1 MKKVLL
7 FFIIS
12 TFIFQTNLFPQS
24 PVVQQ
29 IINTV
34 NQDSIIKFVSELSGV
49 VPTIINGTSQ
59 TIVSRHKLQPGNA
72 LAETY
77 IKQKLQNYGLTT
89 TIQMFSTTGKNV
101 YGVKTGTEFP
111 NKKYIIC
118 AHFDDMPSG
127 ATAPGAD
134 DNGSGTAAVIEA
146 ARIFSQYSFPY
157 TIVFA
162 LWDEE
167 EQGLVGSEYYATQ
180 AANAGDSILGVINM
194 DMIAYDGNNDSNADV
209 HTSSIASTTA
219 LKDKMLEINLAYG
232 ISLDLDVVPAEP
244 YSDHQSFLDH
254 GYSAILLIEDNDDF
268 HPQYHT
274 INDNLSY
281 YNQPYFIKMSK
292 LSIATLATLSLNLN
306 LDIQHTPIASMT
318 TSEPIVTTAFVSS
331 GLTIGTGS
339 LAPRLYYRTR
349 TATGT
354 FGNFIEI
361 TGTTTESSNYTFNI
375 PALPLGTVCQYYVAA
390 QDANSSIVKTL
401 PIGGSGFNPPGS
413 TPPPTFYQ
421 FFVAPLNVAMY
432 DEANDITNW
441 TSTGGWNI
449 TTTKFVSAPTSYTD
463 SPGGSYTN
471 NVTSS
476 LRYNNQVG
484 LTNVL
489 GAVLEFDTQWAI
501 ETDWDYGQ
509 IQLSTN
515 NGTTWISLT
524 GQYTNSG
531 TGSFQPNGEPLYDG
545 TQSTWLHESI
555 DISAYADQQITLRF
569 YFRTDGSQTFDG
581 WYVDNVKV
589 SVYSGI
595 IPVELVSFTSSIINN
610 SVNLNWITAT
620 ELNNSGFDIEKSID
634 NTSWN
639 KIGFVNGNG
648 TSTEIHNYSFADQTP
663 FVGTSYYRLKQID
676 FDGTTEYS
684 NIIEV
689 TFGAISEFALD
700 QNYPNPFNPST
711 KINYSIKEKS
721 NVELKIFDL
730 LGGEVATLVNE
741 EKSPGNYEV
750 IFDASNLSSGVYL
763 YTIKAGSFVQTRKM
777 LLMK

>member
-1 MKKVLL
+1 MC
-7 FFIIS
+7 
-12 TFIFQTNLFPQS
+12 
-24 PVVQQ
+24 
-29 IINTV
+29 
-34 NQDSIIKFVSELSGV
+34 
-49 VPTIINGTSQ
+49 
-59 TIVSRHKLQPGNA
+59 
-72 LAETY
+72 LAE
-77 IKQKLQNYGLTT
+77 K
-89 TIQMFSTTGKNV
+89 
-101 YGVKTGTEFP
+101 
-111 NKKYIIC
+111 
-118 AHFDDMPSG
+118 
-127 ATAPGAD
+127 
-134 DNGSGTAAVIEA
+134 
-146 ARIFSQYSFPY
+146 
-157 TIVFA
+157 
-162 LWDEE
+162 
-167 EQGLVGSEYYATQ
+167 
-180 AANAGDSILGVINM
+180 
-194 DMIAYDGNNDSNADV
+194 
-209 HTSSIASTTA
+209 
-219 LKDKMLEINLAYG
+219 
-232 ISLDLDVVPAEP
+232 
-244 YSDHQSFLDH
+244 
-254 GYSAILLIEDNDDF
+254 
-268 HPQYHT
+268 
-274 INDNLSY
+274 
-281 YNQPYFIKMSK
+281 
-292 LSIATLATLSLNLN
+292 
-306 LDIQHTPIASMT
+306 
-318 TSEPIVTTAFVSS
+318 
-331 GLTIGTGS
+331 
-339 LAPRLYYRTR
+339 
-349 TATGT
+349 
-354 FGNFIEI
+354 
-361 TGTTTESSNYTFNI
+361 
-375 PALPLGTVCQYYVAA
+375 
-390 QDANSSIVKTL
+390 IVKTL

-449 TTTKFVSAPTSYTD
+449 TTTKFVSAPTSFTD

-524 GQYTNSG
+524 GQYTNPG
-531 TGSFQPNGEPLYDG
+531 TGSFQPSGEPLYDG

-634 NTSWN
+634 NSTWN
-639 KIGFVNGNG
+639 KIGFVDGNG

-684 NIIEV
+684 NTIEV

-730 LGGEVATLVNE
+730 LGSEIATLVNE

-750 IFDASNLSSGVYL
+750 FFDASKSSSGVYL
-763 YTIKAGSFVQTRKM
+763 YSIKAGSFVQTRKM
-777 LLMK
+777 LLMKWLNYSNIDYIIFKTKTSRN

>member
-1 MKKVLL
+1 MKKVLQLLLISFFL
-7 FFIIS
+7 FQS
-12 TFIFQTNLFPQS
+12 NLFPQS

-29 IINTV
+29 ILNSV
-34 NQDSIIKFVSELSGV
+34 SQDSIIKFVSELSGA

-59 TIVSRHKLQPGNA
+59 TIVSRHKLQPGNS

-89 TIQMFSTTGKNV
+89 TIQTFSTTGKNV

-111 NKKYIIC
+111 NKKFIIC

-127 ATAPGAD
+127 TTAPGAD

-146 ARIFSQYSFPY
+146 ARILSQYSFPY

-180 AANAGDSILGVINM
+180 AQTNGDSILGVINL
-194 DMIAYDGNNDSNADV
+194 DMIAYDGNNDGNADV
-209 HTSSIASTTA
+209 HTSSIANTTA
-219 LKDKMLEINLAYG
+219 LKDKMLEINLAYA
-232 ISLDLDVVPAEP
+232 INLDLDVVPAQP

-254 GYSAILLIEDNDDF
+254 GYSAILLIEDDNDF

-274 INDNLSY
+274 VNDNLSY
-281 YNQPYFIKMSK
+281 YNQPYFMKMSK
-292 LSIATLATLSLNLN
+292 LAIATLATLSLNLN
-306 LDIQHTPIASMT
+306 LDIQHTQIASMT

-331 GLTIGTGS
+331 GLAIGTGS

-354 FGNFIEI
+354 FGNFIEV
-361 TGTTTESSNYTFNI
+361 TGTTTESANYTFNI
-375 PALPLGTVCQYYVAA
+375 PALPLGTICQYYLAA
-390 QDANSSIVKTL
+390 QDANSTIVKTL
-401 PIGGSGFNPPGS
+401 PVGGSGFNPPGS

-432 DEANDITNW
+432 DEANNITNW

-449 TTTKFVSAPTSYTD
+449 TTTKYVSAPSSFTD
-463 SPGGSYTN
+463 SPSGSYLN

-476 LRYNNQVG
+476 LRYNNQVA
-484 LTNVL
+484 LTDVL

-515 NGTTWISLT
+515 NGSTWISLT
-524 GQYTNSG
+524 GQYTNPG
-531 TGSFQPNGEPLYDG
+531 TGSFQPTGEPLYDG
-545 TQSTWLHESI
+545 TQSTWVHESI

-569 YFRTDGSQTFDG
+569 YFRTDGSQTLDG

-589 SVYSGI
+589 SVYNGV
-595 IPVELVSFTSSIINN
+595 IPVELVSFSGSISNN
-610 SVNLNWITAT
+610 TINLNWITAT
-620 ELNNSGFDIEKSID
+620 ELNNSGFDVEKSLD
-634 NTSWN
+634 NNNWN
-639 KIGFVNGNG
+639 KIGFVSGNG
-648 TSTEIHNYSFADQTP
+648 TSTEVHNYSFTDQTP

-684 NIIEV
+684 NTIEV
-689 TFGAISEFALD
+689 NYGSVSDFALE

-711 KINYSIKEKS
+711 KIKYAIKEKG
-721 NVELKIFDL
+721 NVELKIFDM
-730 LGGEVATLVNE
+730 LGSEITTLVNE
-741 EKSPGNYEV
+741 EQSAGHYEV
-750 IFDASNLSSGVYL
+750 IFDASHLSSGVYL
-763 YTIKAGSFVQTRKM
+763 YTIKSGSFVQTRKM

>member
-1 MKKVLL
+1 M
-7 FFIIS
+7 
-12 TFIFQTNLFPQS
+12 
-24 PVVQQ
+24 
-29 IINTV
+29 
-34 NQDSIIKFVSELSGV
+34 
-49 VPTIINGTSQ
+49 
-59 TIVSRHKLQPGNA
+59 
-72 LAETY
+72 
-77 IKQKLQNYGLTT
+77 TT
-89 TIQMFSTTGKNV
+89 TIQSFSTTGKNV

-127 ATAPGAD
+127 TLAPGAD
-134 DNGSGTAAVIEA
+134 DNASGTAAVIEA
-146 ARIFSQYSFPY
+146 ARIFSQFSFPY

-167 EQGLVGSEYYATQ
+167 EQGLVGSDYYATQ
-180 AANAGDSILGVINM
+180 AAIAGDSILGVINM
-194 DMIAYDGNNDSNADV
+194 DMIAYDGNNDGNADV
-209 HTSSIASTTA
+209 HTSSIANTTA

-232 ISLDLDVVPAEP
+232 INLDLDVVPAQP
-244 YSDHQSFLDH
+244 YSDHQSFLDQ
-254 GYSAILLIEDNDDF
+254 GYSAILLIEDDDDF

-274 INDNLSY
+274 VNDNLSY
-281 YNQPYFIKMSK
+281 YNQPYFLKMSK
-292 LSIATLATLSLNLN
+292 LSLGTLATLSLNLN
-306 LDIQHTPIASMT
+306 LDIQHTQIASM
-318 TSEPIVTTAFVSS
+318 SVSAPIVTTAFVSS

-349 TATGT
+349 TSTGT
-354 FGNFIEI
+354 FGNFIEV
-361 TGTTTESSNYTFNI
+361 TGTSTESGNFTFNI
-375 PALPLGTVCQYYVAA
+375 PALPLGTVCQYYLAA

-421 FFVAPLNVAMY
+421 FFVAPLNIAMY
-432 DEANDITNW
+432 DEANDLTNW
-441 TSTGGWNI
+441 TAVGIWNI
-449 TTTKFVSAPTSYTD
+449 TTTKYVSAPTSFTD
-463 SPGGSYTN
+463 SPSGSYLN

-524 GQYTNSG
+524 GQYTNPG
-531 TGSFQPNGEPLYDG
+531 TGSFQPGGEPLYDG
-545 TQSTWLHESI
+545 TQSTWVHESI

-595 IPVELVSFTSSIINN
+595 IPVELVSFTSSIIN
-610 SVNLNWITAT
+610 SSINLNWITAT
-620 ELNNSGFDIEKSID
+620 ELNNSGFEIEKSTD

-648 TSTEIHNYSFADQTP
+648 TSTEVHNYNFTDQNP

-676 FDGTTEYS
+676 LDGTSEYS
-684 NIIEV
+684 NIVEV
-689 TFGAISEFALD
+689 IYGTVTDYSLE

-711 KINYSIKEKS
+711 TIKYSIKEKS
-721 NVELKIFDL
+721 SVELKIFDL
-730 LGGEVATLVNE
+730 LGSEIALLVNE
-741 EKSPGNYEV
+741 EKTAGNYDV
-750 IFDASNLSSGVYL
+750 SFDASSLSSGVYL